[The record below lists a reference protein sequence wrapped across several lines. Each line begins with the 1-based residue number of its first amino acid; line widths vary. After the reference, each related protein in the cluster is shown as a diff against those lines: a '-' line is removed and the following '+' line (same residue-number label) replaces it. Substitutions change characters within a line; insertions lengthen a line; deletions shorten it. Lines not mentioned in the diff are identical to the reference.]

1 MNPTY
6 ACICGIQPHSTT
18 ADSSEGEDGGGGV
31 EGERGEEGMA
41 ALKKKMKELSA
52 AHDVVVKNR
61 SVQCAV
67 SDQPLMSSSCCIY
80 QSLHVY
86 DKHT

>member
-1 MNPTY
+1 MRQKDLVYMHVSVGLELTLPLQ
-6 ACICGIQPHSTT
+6 IPVRVRM
-18 ADSSEGEDGGGGV
+18 EGE
-31 EGERGEEGMA
+31 GEEGMA
-41 ALKKKMKELSA
+41 VLKKKMKELSA

-67 SDQPLMSSSCCIY
+67 SDQPLMSCNCCIY

-86 DKHT
+86 DKHTY